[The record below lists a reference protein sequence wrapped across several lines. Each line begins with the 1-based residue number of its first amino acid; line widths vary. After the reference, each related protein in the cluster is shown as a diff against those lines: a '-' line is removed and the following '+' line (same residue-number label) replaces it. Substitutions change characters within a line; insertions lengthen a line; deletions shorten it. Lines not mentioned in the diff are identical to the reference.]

1 MRSHIYTSYGE
12 MLSGMASVR
21 ACALSPSN
29 GRRRSVAD
37 SFPSFAAVRQQGF
50 FTKRVEDSVDIE
62 NRAAFLTITLQR
74 WLGVRLDFLGNC
86 LVLGIALFG
95 VGFRTTVDPS
105 KLGVVLTYGLSATQ
119 VFSQLV
125 TVFATV
131 EQDMNTAERVA
142 FYSHLKPEG
151 AITTPDDPPASWPDR
166 GVIEFKDV
174 RLRYREGLPEVL
186 KGVSFATRA
195 GEKVGI
201 VGRYVP
207 PEQGRAVVELP
218 S

>member
-12 MLSGMASVR
+12 MLSGLASVR
-21 ACALSPSN
+21 ACASS
-29 GRRRSVAD
+29 ST
-37 SFPSFAAVRQQGF
+37 FPSGDACSLTQPLPFAVGQQPF
-50 FTKRVEDSVDIE
+50 FTKRVEDAVDVE

-74 WLGVRLDFLGNC
+74 WLGVRLDFLGNL

-131 EQDMNTAERVA
+131 EQDMVRART
-142 FYSHLKPEG
+142 SH
-151 AITTPDDPPASWPDR
+151 
-166 GVIEFKDV
+166 V
-174 RLRYREGLPEVL
+174 
-186 KGVSFATRA
+186 
-195 GEKVGI
+195 
-201 VGRYVP
+201 
-207 PEQGRAVVELP
+207 
-218 S
+218 